1 VLAVRADIYKG
12 MGNAA
17 LARRTVEESLEYAEA
32 LPPGQRSEP
41 AIASLKRQLEG
52 S

>member
-12 MGNAA
+12 MGDAA
-17 LARRTVEESLEYAEA
+17 TARKTVEESLQYAEA
-32 LPPGQRSEP
+32 LPPGQRSET
-41 AIASLKRQLEG
+41 AIASLKKQLEG

>member
-12 MGNAA
+12 MGDAA
-17 LARRTVEESLEYAEA
+17 AAKKTVEDSLEYAEA

-41 AIASLKRQLEG
+41 TIAALKKQLEG